1 MRWCLIKKVIEA
13 IFVIALV
20 LFSFYYTEKAI
31 VILESNDPL
40 MKEIKDKGSSK
51 TSLAVNAKVD
61 GDYLIPG
68 YNGLTIDLEES
79 FTKMKGYGSY
89 NESLLVFEEVA
100 PTISIDDYYDKYI
113 SSGNGLTTN
122 IALVF
127 TVDNSSYTSNII
139 EILKEMKT
147 VSTFFIDGEF
157 IDNNTSFIRD
167 VITNGNEIELL
178 SYANK
183 YDELLFKGSLE
194 KIKTLTSTSP
204 KYCYATYDNEEIL
217 NLCSKLSMHTIIP
230 TLRLDNNIYSSA
242 KGNLRSGSIIS
253 IKLTK
258 ENVNELKVLINYI
271 KQRGFTLV
279 TLDTLLNEARSEK

>member
-1 MRWCLIKKVIEA
+1 MKKFLEA
-13 IFVIALV
+13 FLVIALV

-31 VILESNDPL
+31 VLLESNDPI
-40 MKEIKDKGSSK
+40 MKEIKDKGS
-51 TSLAVNAKVD
+51 TLEEDALNAKID

-68 YNGLTIDLEES
+68 YNGLVIDLEES

-89 NESLLVFEEVA
+89 NDALLVFEEVK

-113 SSGNGLTTN
+113 SSGNGMSTS

-127 TVDNSSYTSNII
+127 TVDDNSYVGNVLNV
-139 EILKEMKT
+139 LKEMDT
-147 VSTFFIDGEF
+147 VGTFFIDGKF
-157 IDNNTSFIRD
+157 TDNNSSF
-167 VITNGNEIELL
+167 VTLAVSNSNEVEVL
-178 SYANK
+178 SYDK
-183 YDELLFKGSLE
+183 TYDELLFKASID
-194 KIKTLTSTSP
+194 KIKTLTSTTP
-204 KYCYATYDNEEIL
+204 KYCYATYDNEEVL

-230 TLRLDNNIYSSA
+230 TIRLDDNIYSNL

-253 IKLTK
+253 IKLTESNIK
-258 ENVNELKVLINYI
+258 ELKVLINYI

>member
-1 MRWCLIKKVIEA
+1 M
-13 IFVIALV
+13 IFVSLLV

-31 VILESNDPL
+31 VLLESNDPL
-40 MKEIKDKGSSK
+40 MKEIKNKGESREEE
-51 TSLAVNAKVD
+51 AINAKVD

-68 YNGLTIDLEES
+68 YNGLVIDLEES

-89 NESLLVFEEVA
+89 NDSLLVFEEVE

-113 SSGNGLTTN
+113 SSGNGISTN
-122 IALVF
+122 ISLVF
-127 TVDNSSYTSNII
+127 TVDNSSYTDNLLN
-139 EILKEMKT
+139 ILKEMK
-147 VSTFFIDGEF
+147 VIGTFFLDGEY
-157 IDNNTSFIRD
+157 IDKNTYFVTD
-167 VITNGNEIELL
+167 AVVNGNEVEVL
-178 SYANK
+178 SYNNN
-183 YDELLFKGSLE
+183 YDELLFKASID
-194 KIKTLTSTSP
+194 KVKTLTSTTP

-230 TLRLDNNIYSSA
+230 TLKLDSNIYSSA

-253 IKLTK
+253 VKLT
-258 ENVNELKVLINYI
+258 ESNIAELKVLINYI

>member
-1 MRWCLIKKVIEA
+1 MKKFLEA
-13 IFVIALV
+13 FLVIALV

-31 VILESNDPL
+31 VLLESNDPI
-40 MKEIKDKGSSK
+40 MKEIKDKGS
-51 TSLAVNAKVD
+51 TLEEDALNAKID

-68 YNGLTIDLEES
+68 YNGLVIDLEES

-89 NESLLVFEEVA
+89 NDALLVFEEVK

-113 SSGNGLTTN
+113 SSGNGMSTS

-127 TVDNSSYTSNII
+127 TVDDNSYVGNVLNV
-139 EILKEMKT
+139 LKEMD
-147 VSTFFIDGEF
+147 VVGTFFVDGKF
-157 IDNNTSFIRD
+157 TDNNTSF
-167 VITNGNEIELL
+167 VSQAVVNSNEVEVL
-178 SYANK
+178 SYDNA
-183 YDELLFKGSLE
+183 YDELLFKASID
-194 KIKTLTSTSP
+194 KIKTLTSTTP
-204 KYCYATYDNEEIL
+204 KYCYATYDNEEVL

-230 TLRLDNNIYSSA
+230 TIRLDDNIYSNL

-253 IKLTK
+253 IKLTESNIK
-258 ENVNELKVLINYI
+258 ELKVLINYI

>member
-1 MRWCLIKKVIEA
+1 MILIKKVIEV
-13 IFVIALV
+13 IFVSLLV

-31 VILESNDPL
+31 VLLESNDPL
-40 MKEIKDKGSSK
+40 MKEIKNKGESREEE
-51 TSLAVNAKVD
+51 AINAKVD

-68 YNGLTIDLEES
+68 YNGLVIDLDES

-89 NESLLVFEEVA
+89 NDALLVFEEVE
-100 PTISIDDYYDKYI
+100 PNISIDDYYDKYI
-113 SSGNGLTTN
+113 SSGNGISTN

-127 TVDNSSYTSNII
+127 TVDNSSCTDNLLN
-139 EILKEMKT
+139 ILKEMK
-147 VSTFFIDGEF
+147 VIGTFFLDGEY
-157 IDNNTSFIRD
+157 IDKNTSFVTD
-167 VITNGNEIELL
+167 AVVNGNEVEVL
-178 SYANK
+178 SYNNS
-183 YDELLFKGSLE
+183 YDELLFKASID
-194 KIKTLTSTSP
+194 KVKTLTSTTP

-230 TLRLDNNIYSSA
+230 TLKLDSNIYSSA

-253 IKLTK
+253 VKLT
-258 ENVNELKVLINYI
+258 ESNIAELKVLINYI

>member
-1 MRWCLIKKVIEA
+1 MKKFLEA
-13 IFVIALV
+13 FLVIALV

-31 VILESNDPL
+31 VLLESNDPI
-40 MKEIKDKGSSK
+40 MKEIKDKGS
-51 TSLAVNAKVD
+51 TLEEDALNAKID

-68 YNGLTIDLEES
+68 YNGLVIDLEES

-89 NESLLVFEEVA
+89 NDALLVFEEVK

-113 SSGNGLTTN
+113 SSGNGMSTS

-127 TVDNSSYTSNII
+127 TVDDNSYVGNVLNV
-139 EILKEMKT
+139 LKEMDT
-147 VSTFFIDGEF
+147 VGTFFIDGKF
-157 IDNNTSFIRD
+157 TDNNSSF
-167 VITNGNEIELL
+167 VTLAVSNSNEVEVL
-178 SYANK
+178 SYDK
-183 YDELLFKGSLE
+183 SYDELLFKASID
-194 KIKTLTSTSP
+194 KIKTLTSTTP
-204 KYCYATYDNEEIL
+204 KYCYATYDNEEVL

-230 TLRLDNNIYSSA
+230 TIRLDDNIYSNL

-253 IKLTK
+253 IKLTESNIK
-258 ENVNELKVLINYI
+258 ELKVLINYI

>member
-1 MRWCLIKKVIEA
+1 ML
-13 IFVIALV
+13 LV

-31 VILESNDPL
+31 VLLESNDPI
-40 MKEIKDKGSSK
+40 MKEIKDKGSGK
-51 TSLAVNAKVD
+51 EEEAINAKVE

-68 YNGLTIDLEES
+68 YNGLVIDLEES

-89 NESLLVFEEVA
+89 NDALLVFEEVE

-113 SSGNGLTTN
+113 SSGNGISTN

-127 TVDNSSYTSNII
+127 TVDTSSYTDNLLN
-139 EILKEMKT
+139 ILKDMG
-147 VSTFFIDGEF
+147 VVGTFFIDGKF
-157 IDNNTSFIRD
+157 IDNNTSFVTD
-167 VITNGNEIELL
+167 AVVNGNEVEVL
-178 SYANK
+178 SYDKA
-183 YDELLFKGSLE
+183 YDELLFKASID
-194 KIKTLTSTSP
+194 KIKTLTSTTP
-204 KYCYATYDNEEIL
+204 KYCYATYDNEEVL

-230 TLRLDNNIYSSA
+230 TLRLDSNIYSSA

-253 IKLTK
+253 VKLT
-258 ENVNELKVLINYI
+258 ESNVSELKVLINYI

>member
-1 MRWCLIKKVIEA
+1 MKKFLEA
-13 IFVIALV
+13 FLVIALV

-31 VILESNDPL
+31 VVLESNDPI
-40 MKEIKDKGSSK
+40 MKKIKDKGSN
-51 TSLAVNAKVD
+51 LEEDALNAKID

-68 YNGLTIDLEES
+68 YNGLVIDLEES

-89 NESLLVFEEVA
+89 NDALLVFEEVK

-113 SSGNGLTTN
+113 SSGNGMSTS

-127 TVDNSSYTSNII
+127 TVDDNSYVGNVLNV
-139 EILKEMKT
+139 LKDMDT
-147 VSTFFIDGEF
+147 VGTFFIDGKF
-157 IDNNTSFIRD
+157 TDNNSSF
-167 VITNGNEIELL
+167 VTLAVSNSNEVEVL
-178 SYANK
+178 SYDK
-183 YDELLFKGSLE
+183 SYDELLFKASID
-194 KIKTLTSTSP
+194 KIKTLTSTTP
-204 KYCYATYDNEEIL
+204 KYCYATYDNEEVL

-230 TLRLDNNIYSSA
+230 TIRLDDNIYSNL

-253 IKLTK
+253 IKLTESNIK
-258 ENVNELKVLINYI
+258 ELKVLINYI